1 MMLEHVSYL
10 YSWTVAQ
17 DADSTVILQM
27 LCDFAISDIKND
39 QVVEESSQMLVMQ

>member
-17 DADSTVILQM
+17 DPDSTVIWQM
-27 LCDFAISDIKND
+27 LSGFAISDIKHD
-39 QVVEESSQMLVMQ
+39 QVVEE